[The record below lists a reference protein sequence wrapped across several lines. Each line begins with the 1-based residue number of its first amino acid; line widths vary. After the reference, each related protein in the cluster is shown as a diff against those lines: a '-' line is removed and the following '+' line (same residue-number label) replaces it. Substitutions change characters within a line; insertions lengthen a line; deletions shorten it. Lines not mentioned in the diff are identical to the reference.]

1 MLSMRLTVAW
11 TLALACAIACTVR
24 AGEGELAPLPAGA
37 RVMSGRVASVQ
48 SLSLSS
54 DGKRAVMTADD
65 GALRVYDT
73 DTCKELHAFETV
85 DASAYRACFSRD
97 GTKIFLAC
105 DGVVRELDSTTGKET
120 RVLEGHHDQVKAIA
134 VSWDGLRLAA
144 TDSQGIRIWD
154 LKNGK
159 QVTLLSGHKVPEII
173 GGLGGGSALSIEGL
187 AFSPDGR
194 AVVSE
199 ANDESARLWNVLSG
213 KTTRVLT
220 QHDGSTAAVALSPDG
235 SLGASTRGQGR
246 LRIWDVAGGR
256 YVRVIHA
263 HTLDIT
269 CVVFAADG
277 RSILTGGHDL
287 TVRQWDLETGIEL
300 RRFTL
305 KSQPVGIA
313 CTPDA
318 NTAITASGLE
328 GLIAWDLN
336 APPVKVRGGEELAN
350 ADDAWKF
357 LTAGT
362 YEERARGILYFT
374 EKKDDGAAEL
384 GRKLGALAPAAADV
398 ELQRQLIGRLNDP
411 NYTLRAQAYDRLLEI
426 GAGARPELVSAL
438 DHPALEVRTRAA
450 ALLNALGG
458 SQDFRG
464 IVALEALAS
473 IQSPAA
479 RKEIERVAALKV
491 PLAAPAKAIL
501 ERLDRLNKT
510 ATP

>member
-1 MLSMRLTVAW
+1 MRFVLAW
-11 TLALACAIACTVR
+11 TLTLLGAIGGAVG
-24 AGEGELAPLPAGA
+24 AAEGELAPLPAGA
-37 RVMSGRVASVQ
+37 RAMSGRVASVIN
-48 SLSLSS
+48 LALSS
-54 DGKRAVMTADD
+54 DGKRAVSISDD
-65 GALRVYDT
+65 GALRVFDT
-73 DTCKELHAFETV
+73 DTCKVIQNFEPL
-85 DASAYRACFSRD
+85 DASAYRVCYSRD
-97 GTKIFLAC
+97 GSRIFLAC

-120 RVLEGHHDQVKAIA
+120 RVFGEHNDQVKAIA

-144 TDSQGIRIWD
+144 TDSMGIRIWD
-154 LKNGK
+154 LKSGK
-159 QVTLLSGHKVPEII
+159 QVTILTGHKVPEIA
-173 GGLGGGSALSIEGL
+173 GFGGSALSIEGL

-194 AVVSE
+194 AIVSE

-246 LRIWDVAGGR
+246 LRIWEVAGGR

-269 CVVFAADG
+269 CVVFGADG

-287 TVRQWDLETGIEL
+287 TMRQWDLETGIEL

-305 KSQPVGIA
+305 KSQPVNVA
-313 CTPDA
+313 CAPDG

-328 GLIAWDLN
+328 GIIAWDLN
-336 APPVKVRGGEELAN
+336 APPSKGRQNEEIAGT
-350 ADDAWKF
+350 DDAWR
-357 LTAGT
+357 LLAAGT
-362 YEERARGILYFT
+362 FEERARGALYFID
-374 EKKDDGAAEL
+374 KKDDGAAEL
-384 GRKLGALAPAAADV
+384 GRKLGALAPAAGDV

-411 NYTLRAQAYDRLLEI
+411 SYTARSQAYDRLLEI
-426 GAGARPELVSAL
+426 GGGARPELVAAL
-438 DHPALEVRTRAA
+438 EHPSLEVRTRVA
-450 ALLNALGG
+450 ALLNAIGG

-464 IVALEALAS
+464 IVALETLAS
-473 IQSPAA
+473 MNLPSA

-501 ERLDRLNKT
+501 ERLDRLK
-510 ATP
+510 P

>member
-1 MLSMRLTVAW
+1 MRLVVAW
-11 TLALACAIACTVR
+11 TLALLCAIANTAG
-24 AGEGELAPLPAGA
+24 AGEGELAPLPGGA

-65 GALRVYDT
+65 GTLRVYDT
-73 DTCKELHAFETV
+73 GTCKQIHAFEAL
-85 DASAYRACFSRD
+85 DASGFRACFSRD

-120 RVLEGHHDQVKAIA
+120 RTFDGHNDQVKAIA

-154 LKNGK
+154 LKTGK
-159 QVTLLSGHKVPEII
+159 QVTLLSGHKVPDL
-173 GGLGGGSALSIEGL
+173 GGLGGSALSIEGL

-194 AVVSE
+194 AIVSE

-287 TVRQWDLETGIEL
+287 TLRQWDLETGIEL

-305 KSQPVGIA
+305 KSQPVGVA

-318 NTAITASGLE
+318 NTAVTASGLE
-328 GLIAWDLN
+328 GLVAWDLN
-336 APPVKVRGGEELAN
+336 APPSKPRGGEEIAN
-350 ADDAWKF
+350 VDDAWK
-357 LTAGT
+357 LLAAGT
-362 YEERARGILYFT
+362 YEERARGMLFFT
-374 EKKDDGAAEL
+374 DKKDDGATEL

-411 NYTLRAQAYDRLLEI
+411 NYTARAQAYDRLLEI
-426 GAGARPELVSAL
+426 GGGARPELVSAL
-438 DHPALEVRTRAA
+438 EHPSLEVRTRAA

-473 IQSPAA
+473 INTPLA

-501 ERLDRLNKT
+501 ERLERLK
-510 ATP
+510 